1 MAQCNLQN
9 NNNNNN
15 NYNGQKILQNMK
27 TWLWNLK
34 ISGSL
39 KTPTYGTM

>member
-9 NNNNNN
+9 NNNNN
-15 NYNGQKILQNMK
+15 GQRILQNMK
-27 TWLWNLK
+27 TWPWKLK

-39 KTPTYGTM
+39 KTLTYGTM